1 MSGSGPFSLLIV
13 YFVMAPD
20 WLGNQHL
27 VEAEIK
33 VGSLPPLSG
42 DRTQDG

>member
-1 MSGSGPFSLLIV
+1 MSGTGPFSLLLVLIV
-13 YFVMAPD
+13 APD
-20 WLGNQHL
+20 KLGDQRL
-27 VEAEIK
+27 VEAEIM

>member
-1 MSGSGPFSLLIV
+1 MSRSGPFSLLLVLIV
-13 YFVMAPD
+13 TPD
-20 WLGNQHL
+20 KLGDQRL
-27 VEAEIK
+27 VEVEIK

>member
-1 MSGSGPFSLLIV
+1 MSGTGPFSLLLVLIV
-13 YFVMAPD
+13 A
-20 WLGNQHL
+20 LGDQRL
-27 VEAEIK
+27 VEAEIM

>member
-1 MSGSGPFSLLIV
+1 MSRSGPFSLLLVLIV
-13 YFVMAPD
+13 APD
-20 WLGNQHL
+20 KLGDQRL
-27 VEAEIK
+27 VEVEIK

>member
-1 MSGSGPFSLLIV
+1 MSGSGPFPLLLVLIV
-13 YFVMAPD
+13 APD
-20 WLGNQHL
+20 RLGDQRL